1 MKVIK
6 YKPYWLFFG
15 LILIILGIGFLM
27 PKEDL
32 SFNFYD
38 TYYVISKRDL
48 AILLSFLYALLAMVY
63 YVFIKLNFDLVNW
76 MTTTHVLISILGL
89 FLVFL
94 LPYLMIDIK
103 PQNFIKQIDD
113 ITFNNHILF
122 SVFLIMVVMVAAQV
136 LFFAN
141 LIYTLI
147 KDRIYGFF

>member
-15 LILIILGIGFLM
+15 VILIILGVGFLT
-27 PKEDL
+27 PKGDL
-32 SFNFYD
+32 SYDVYD

-63 YVFIKLNFDLVNW
+63 FVFIKLSFKLVNW
-76 MTTTHVLISILGL
+76 MTITHVLISILGL
-89 FLVFL
+89 FLFFL
-94 LPYLMIDIK
+94 LPYLMRDIK
-103 PQNFIKQIDD
+103 PQNIVYQMDD
-113 ITFNNHILF
+113 MAFNNNILLC
-122 SVFLIMVVMVAAQV
+122 VFLVLVIIVAGQV